1 VTGQHYLEADT
12 EPGGIVEELPNLF
25 WRPTAGNVPAPD
37 EDYFAL
43 GLVSFPHM
51 EDLPAA
57 ASAR

>member
-1 VTGQHYLEADT
+1 MTGQHYLEADT

-43 GLVSFPHM
+43 GLVHM
-51 EDLPAA
+51 EDPLAA